1 MSRIDNF
8 SLLKNLDHRRQ
19 WSPRSA
25 KLLRKCLSHTAVP
38 FGWRS
43 HTPIFLTGLSF
54 LAVGCA
60 CKRYLVIYPTSNPQV
75 CRESSS
81 YFFLSTAFEI
91 PSKHPQTINAGEE
104 KALLL
109 TTMQPQHPTVGPT
122 TKQRLQRR
130 PPLSCKNRLIPIP
143 FKVLSNSCETT
154 RARKRFGG
162 RSYRTE

>member
-1 MSRIDNF
+1 MV
-8 SLLKNLDHRRQ
+8 
-19 WSPRSA
+19 PA
-25 KLLRKCLSHTAVP
+25 KREAASKVLESHGCSVWLAESHTH
-38 FGWRS
+38 FS
-43 HTPIFLTGLSF
+43 HRLV